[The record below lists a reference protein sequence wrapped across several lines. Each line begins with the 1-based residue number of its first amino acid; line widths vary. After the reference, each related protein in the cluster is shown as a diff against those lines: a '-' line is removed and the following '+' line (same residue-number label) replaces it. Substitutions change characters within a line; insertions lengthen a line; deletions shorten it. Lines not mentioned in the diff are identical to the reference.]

1 MCDELTEGDL
11 DRAGM
16 PVSRRGFAGLV
27 AAGGA
32 ALASTALAPAAL
44 AKGPRVK
51 GRDVVITTP
60 DGQADGWFV
69 HPVRGK
75 HPAVV
80 IWPDIRGLRPAF
92 RQMADR
98 LAGEGYAVLVINPFY
113 RDAAGEVVKP
123 ADDWTQPAI
132 RERLF
137 GYAGKLTRM
146 ATEGDA
152 RAFATWLD
160 GQKSVDRKRGI
171 GVTGYCLG
179 GPLTIYSAMAVP
191 DRYRACGSFHGSR
204 QSNDTPTSPH
214 LGITETRAQYLFA
227 LAENDDA
234 RDPKEKERLR
244 SILAGRPGF
253 NEVEVYAGAQHGWC
267 VPDGRAYNEAAAEKA
282 WGRMLALFKAAL

>member
-16 PVSRRGFAGLV
+16 PVSRRSFAGLV

-32 ALASTALAPAAL
+32 VLATSAL
-44 AKGPRVK
+44 AKGPGLKSQAVT
-51 GRDVVITTP
+51 IATP
-60 DGQADGWFV
+60 DGTVDGWFT
-69 HPVRGK
+69 HPLRGK
-75 HPAVV
+75 HPAVL

-98 LAGEGYAVLVINPFY
+98 LAGAGYAVLVINPFY

-123 ADDWTQPAI
+123 EDDWTQPAI
-132 RERLF
+132 RDRLF
-137 GYAGKLTRM
+137 GYAGKLTRE
-146 ATEGDA
+146 AVSRDA
-152 RAFATWLD
+152 VTVAKWLD
-160 GQKSVDRKRGI
+160 GQKAVNVKRRI

-179 GPLTIYSAMAVP
+179 GPLTIFSAAAVP
-191 DRYRACGSFHGSR
+191 DRFGACGSFHGSR

-214 LGITETRAQYLFA
+214 LAIAETKASYLFA

-234 RDPKEKERLR
+234 RDPKEKDRLR
-244 SILAGRPGF
+244 AVLAGRPGF

-267 VPDGRAYNEAAAEKA
+267 VPDGRAYNEAAGEKA
-282 WGRMLALFKAAL
+282 WARMLAMFKAAL

>member
-11 DRAGM
+11 DRAGL
-16 PVSRRGFAGLV
+16 PVSRRAFAGLV

-32 ALASTALAPAAL
+32 ALAGTALAKAPKLKSMAVTI
-44 AKGPRVK
+44 K
-51 GRDVVITTP
+51 TP
-60 DGQADGWFV
+60 DGTVDGWFT
-69 HPVRGK
+69 HPARGR
-75 HPAVV
+75 HPAVL

-98 LAGEGYAVLVINPFY
+98 LAGEGYAVMVVNPFY
-113 RDAAGEVVKP
+113 RDVAGEVVKP
-123 ADDWTQPAI
+123 EDDWSQPAI

-146 ATEGDA
+146 AVAKDA
-152 RAFATWLD
+152 RAIADWLD
-160 GQKSVDRKRGI
+160 KQKAVHKDRKF

-179 GPLTIYSAMAVP
+179 GPMTIWSAMAVP
-191 DRYRACGSFHGSR
+191 ERFNACGSFHGSR

-214 LGITETRAQYLFA
+214 LGITETKAQYLFA

-244 SILAGRPGF
+244 AVLAGRPGF
-253 NEVEVYAGAQHGWC
+253 NEVEVYPGAQHGWC
-267 VPDGRAYNEAAAEKA
+267 VPDGRAYNAEAAEKA
-282 WGRMLALFKAAL
+282 WGRMLALFRAAL

>member
-11 DRAGM
+11 DRAGL

-32 ALASTALAPAAL
+32 ALATAAL
-44 AKGPRVK
+44 AKGPKVK
-51 GRDVVITTP
+51 GQGVTIATP
-60 DGQADGWFV
+60 DGTVDGWFV
-69 HPVRGK
+69 HPARGR
-75 HPAVV
+75 HAAVV

-98 LAGEGYAVLVINPFY
+98 LAGDGYAVLAINPFY

-123 ADDWTQPAI
+123 DDDWTQPAI

-137 GYAGKLTRM
+137 GYAGKLTR
-146 ATEGDA
+146 AAVGRDA
-152 RAFATWLD
+152 RALADWLD
-160 GQKSVDRKRGI
+160 AQKPVNAKRGI

-179 GPLTIYSAMAVP
+179 GPLTIVSAAAVP
-191 DRYRACGSFHGSR
+191 ERYKACGSFHGSR
-204 QSNDTPTSPH
+204 QSSDTPDSPH
-214 LGITETRAQYLFA
+214 LLIPQTKAQFLFA

-234 RDPKEKERLR
+234 RDPGEKDRLR
-244 SILAGRPGF
+244 AVLTGRGGF

-267 VPDGRAYNEAAAEKA
+267 VPDGRAYNAAAAEKA
-282 WGRMLALFKAAL
+282 WGRMLGLFKAAL